1 MEKDNWNTD
10 TAFPW
15 LEFNNT
21 LLNKWCVRD
30 AELNSLRNPDELRK
44 RPILLKETTVQWEML
59 EGNECRKEV
68 NGGNIKKISG
78 EKKKSTFWHMNT

>member
-1 MEKDNWNTD
+1 M
-10 TAFPW
+10 
-15 LEFNNT
+15 
-21 LLNKWCVRD
+21 RD

-78 EKKKSTFWHMNT
+78 EKKKSTF

>member
-1 MEKDNWNTD
+1 MKKDNWNTD

-15 LEFNNT
+15 LEFNNS

-59 EGNECRKEV
+59 EGNEWRKEV